1 MTEPIVTNSP
11 RYQSKLNLI
20 KKNVYHFLP
29 LGQRLREKKESLEK
43 YLQSQL
49 KQKRFIVNLQDFQ

>member
-20 KKNVYHFLP
+20 KKNVYHSLP

-43 YLQSQL
+43 YLQSQIETKTL
-49 KQKRFIVNLQDFQ
+49 YS